1 MINLV
6 RFSGPEKLGLF
17 GHFFLGEPLRQ
28 QNPGRGSA
36 DRTESRTNRGI
47 GLRARKNPHGTS
59 GAGPKLAP
67 QRTSAFI
74 LPSCLGFSL
83 VLPHKLLKLLK
94 ITGLIVGDTHRAG
107 NAGPSHFSGDELPE
121 PASELCPPPR
131 IGQITLHLEDGLP

>member
-1 MINLV
+1 M
-6 RFSGPEKLGLF
+6 
-17 GHFFLGEPLRQ
+17 
-28 QNPGRGSA
+28 
-36 DRTESRTNRGI
+36 
-47 GLRARKNPHGTS
+47 RARKNPHGTS

-83 VLPHKLLKLLK
+83 VLPHKLLKLLR

-131 IGQITLHLEDGLP
+131 VGQINLHLEDGLPQSGILFGFQIPQERPHFLEGIRTDCHRFAGRDLLQ